1 MDWRKLLPFMAAVVV
16 IALLVWW
23 AGAEGVAEVLKRSD
37 VVMLLLAFLAYFGG
51 FLTWALRWH
60 VLIESLGLEV
70 RFRDTLAALFIGVLF
85 NNITP
90 GARGGGEAARVY
102 YLVKR
107 SSSTY
112 GQIFATV
119 TADRV
124 LDLLPV
130 MAMLLFSAGYVYT
143 KGVTSLF
150 AVVLVLTLVLAAL
163 TGVATLIITSER
175 RMKKTLY
182 WLFGIL
188 LRLIPSRV
196 KKYEEK
202 FNRAVDVNIPHFT
215 GALKIVIRDRRAFA
229 LSTLYSFITWFFV
242 VLRNYLVF
250 LSLGYH
256 ISFLD
261 VMAVQMIAT
270 AVGLISVIPGGAGLI
285 EATTSGAYVVL
296 GVTREMAVT
305 SSIVDRIISF
315 WLPLVIGMILMSYLG
330 LKPKTARTSS

>member
-1 MDWRKLLPFMAAVVV
+1 MNPRKVLPFLAAILI

-23 AGAEGVAEVLKRSD
+23 AGAEGVLEVLSKSN
-37 VVMLLLAFLAYFGG
+37 LLVLSLAFLAYFMG

-60 VLIESLGLEV
+60 VLMRSLGLEV

-112 GQIFATV
+112 GQVFATV

-130 MAMLLFSAGYVYT
+130 MTMLLVSAAYVYR

-150 AVVLVLTLVLAAL
+150 LVVLILTLVLAGL
-163 TGVATLIITSER
+163 TGLATLIVTSER
-175 RMKKTLY
+175 RMRRTLY
-182 WLFGIL
+182 WFFNL
-188 LRLIPSRV
+188 LLKLVPSRV

-215 GALKIVIRDRRAFA
+215 GALKGVMRDRRAFA
-229 LSTLYSFITWFFV
+229 VSTFYSFVTWFFV
-242 VLRNYLVF
+242 ILRNYLVF
-250 LSLGYH
+250 LSLGYSIH
-256 ISFLD
+256 FMD

-270 AVGLISVIPGGAGLI
+270 AVGLLSVIPGGAGLI

-305 SSIVDRIISF
+305 SSLLDRIISF
-315 WLPLVIGMILMSYLG
+315 WLPLTIGAFLMTYLG
-330 LKPKTARTSS
+330 LKPKVPKTSS